1 MRTKVGLTK
10 GEFSDDELQALWCHL
25 DSDNSNQILPDEM
38 APFLKLA
45 PTSTNAGLDATNK
58 KAYLEAQ
65 AAAREAAA
73 APDKLDV
80 SYAVPTAEMRAAL
93 VAEGVEPLDDA
104 ELKRL
109 SGIFNEGLEAVRKR
123 QNKDGFSW
131 FSLFTEIDEDGS
143 GFVTFD
149 EWSRVCRAT
158 LELPPSRL
166 SEHSLRGLWCHLDGD
181 NNDQIVPSE
190 MGAFLRLAPTASS
203 AGFDATNRKAYL
215 AAQAAAREAA
225 AAPDQLDVSYA
236 QPTAEMRAA
245 LVAGEV

>member
-73 APDKLDV
+73 APDKLDI
-80 SYAVPTAEMRAAL
+80 SYSLPTKEMRAAL
-93 VAEGVEPLDDA
+93 LERGVEPPDDA

-109 SGIFNEGLEAVRKR
+109 SGIFNEGLERARRMK
-123 QNKDGFSW
+123 NLEGFSW
-131 FSLFTEIDEDGS
+131 IMLFREVDEDASGYVTVRTQSLFS
-143 GFVTFD
+143 N
-149 EWSRVCRAT
+149 A
-158 LELPPSRL
+158 
-166 SEHSLRGLWCHLDGD
+166 GL
-181 NNDQIVPSE
+181 
-190 MGAFLRLAPTASS
+190 
-203 AGFDATNRKAYL
+203 
-215 AAQAAAREAA
+215 
-225 AAPDQLDVSYA
+225 
-236 QPTAEMRAA
+236 
-245 LVAGEV
+245 